1 MVLDLEKDPT
11 LIRQIQQTTALL
23 EQLEVRLLREEHQ
36 IRVLLGS
43 PVVLIALEEVRT
55 RKPEMPTGMCIV
67 HIS

>member
-23 EQLEVRLLREEHQ
+23 EQLEVRLLREERQ
-36 IRVLLGS
+36 IPVLLGS
-43 PVVLIALEEVRT
+43 PVVLIALEEMRT